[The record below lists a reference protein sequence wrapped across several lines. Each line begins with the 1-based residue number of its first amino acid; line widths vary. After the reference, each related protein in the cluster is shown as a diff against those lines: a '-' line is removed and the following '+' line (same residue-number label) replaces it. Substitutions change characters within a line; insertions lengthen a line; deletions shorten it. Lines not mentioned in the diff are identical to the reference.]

1 MSPFTCP
8 ECSREGSRDRITLA
22 RHYAFAHN
30 KLFEMTDVT
39 PEMLIPSNTAMN
51 HNMELKKSGQK
62 QSDEDVSNQNNQSQD
77 HVKVKK
83 EKEDLKLEEKEELK
97 VKESVAALSVKSD
110 SNFVEWQKSFGK
122 HESSQSSSGKKR
134 KTREAETKEERRER
148 KEKRRM
154 ERREAERREAQRW
167 EAEERQIGVKSE
179 YKEDVK
185 GEVKSESR
193 VKSEKSEVFAAKP
206 LFSLMMQELDNS
218 SSRSGTSVRAIKG
231 EEAERKVK
239 DYEYFVFSL
248 EIFIKGGH

>member
-1 MSPFTCP
+1 MLPGVSPFTCP

-39 PEMLIPSNTAMN
+39 PEMLIPSNTAIN
-51 HNMELKKSGQK
+51 HNTELKKSGRK
-62 QSDEDVSNQNNQSQD
+62 QSDEDVTNQNNRNQD
-77 HVKVKK
+77 LDLKLM
-83 EKEDLKLEEKEELK
+83 EKEDLK
-97 VKESVAALSVKSD
+97 VKESVAGLSVKSD

-134 KTREAETKEERRER
+134 KDREGETKEERRER

-167 EAEERQIGVKSE
+167 EEEEKQAGVKSE
-179 YKEDVK
+179 
-185 GEVKSESR
+185 VKSDI
-193 VKSEKSEVFAAKP
+193 KSEIKSEGCAKKEKSELFAAKP

-231 EEAERKVK
+231 EGAVTKVK
-239 DYEYFVFSL
+239 DLVSFCLLHRYLY
-248 EIFIKGGH
+248 